1 MRKHREGRDDDANHT
16 RYGISTG
23 IERVHGRGAGA
34 AGHGRRY
41 RGDYRDAVAVSG
53 TGTVL
58 RRRRPPS
65 DELPRLLKLGDRI
78 TVTDD
83 TGRELQGE
91 LIDLSP
97 SALSVLVDERHDLQE
112 TDSAGKTWCPN
123 GWRCSIG
130 QTIAQT
136 RRYDLRETE
145 ITGITQRRADSLK
158 DGALRGFISGAAII
172 SVLVLSSGCSVHP
185 AGMLAAIGAYGGLG
199 AGIGA
204 AVDSAHV
211 GSRVV
216 YDTRGSSRRVSVSP
230 LISRDRTGVAVSLGF

>member
-1 MRKHREGRDDDANHT
+1 MLRTTHGTGSQRESSGCSERSPMRLAM
-16 RYGISTG
+16 
-23 IERVHGRGAGA
+23 VA
-34 AGHGRRY
+34 
-41 RGDYRDAVAVSG
+41 AVAVTIAMPSMSAAQA
-53 TGTVL
+53 
-58 RRRRPPS
+58 PPAMPTAAFH
-65 DELPRLLKLGDRI
+65 ELPLLVSLGDRI

-123 GWRCSIG
+123 GWRCSI
-130 QTIAQT
+130 AQT

-145 ITGITQRRADSLK
+145 ITGITQRHPDSLK
-158 DGALRGFISGAAII
+158 NGALVGLVSGASIV
-172 SVLVLSSGCSVHP
+172 SVLLLSVGALGYYP
-185 AGMLAAIGAYGGLG
+185 AASLLSIGFYG
-199 AGIGA
+199 GIGA
-204 AVDSAHV
+204 VVGVVVDSARV

-216 YDTRGSSRRVSVSP
+216 YDTRGSSRRVSVAP

>member
-1 MRKHREGRDDDANHT
+1 MMRTTH
-16 RYGISTG
+16 
-23 IERVHGRGAGA
+23 
-34 AGHGRRY
+34 
-41 RGDYRDAVAVSG
+41 G
-53 TGTVL
+53 TGSQRESSGYTVRL
-58 RRRRPPS
+58 AMVAAIVVTIAMPSLSAAQAPPETPAAAF

-123 GWRCSIG
+123 GWRCSIAK
-130 QTIAQT
+130 QT
-136 RRYDLRETE
+136 RYDLRETE
-145 ITGITQRRADSLK
+145 ITGITQRHPDSLK
-158 DGALRGFISGAAII
+158 NGALVGFISHAAPVSVLLLYRGYPGAAIA
-172 SVLVLSSGCSVHP
+172 
-185 AGMLAAIGAYGGLG
+185 AGLEWG
-199 AGIGA
+199 GIGA
-204 AVDSAHV
+204 ALGASWDKARV

-216 YDTRGSSRRVSVSP
+216 YDTRGSSRRVSVAP

>member
-1 MRKHREGRDDDANHT
+1 MMRTTHGTGSQRESSGYTVRLAM
-16 RYGISTG
+16 
-23 IERVHGRGAGA
+23 
-34 AGHGRRY
+34 
-41 RGDYRDAVAVSG
+41 VAVVAVTIAMPSLSAAQG
-53 TGTVL
+53 
-58 RRRRPPS
+58 PP
-65 DELPRLLKLGDRI
+65 DTPTATFRELPLLVSLGDRI

-97 SALSVLVDERHDLQE
+97 SGLSVLVDEPHDLQE

-123 GWRCSIG
+123 GWRCSIA

-136 RRYDLRETE
+136 GRYDLQETE

-204 AVDSAHV
+204 AVDGAHV

>member
-1 MRKHREGRDDDANHT
+1 MMRTTHGTGSQRESNGYTVRLAM
-16 RYGISTG
+16 
-23 IERVHGRGAGA
+23 
-34 AGHGRRY
+34 
-41 RGDYRDAVAVSG
+41 VAVVAVTIAMPSLSAAQG
-53 TGTVL
+53 
-58 RRRRPPS
+58 PP
-65 DELPRLLKLGDRI
+65 DTPTATFRELPLLVSLGDRI

-97 SALSVLVDERHDLQE
+97 SALSVLVDERHDLQD

-123 GWRCSIG
+123 GWRCSIA
-130 QTIAQT
+130 QTIAPG
-136 RRYDLRETE
+136 RYDLQETD
-145 ITGITQRRADSLK
+145 IAGITQRRADSLK

-185 AGMLAAIGAYGGLG
+185 AGMLAAIGFYGGLG